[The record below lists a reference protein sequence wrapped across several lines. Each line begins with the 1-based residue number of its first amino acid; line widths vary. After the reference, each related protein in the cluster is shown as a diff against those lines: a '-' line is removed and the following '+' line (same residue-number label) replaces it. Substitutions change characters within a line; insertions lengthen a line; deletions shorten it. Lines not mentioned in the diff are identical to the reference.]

1 MAIGYRQEITA
12 LSKYE
17 SISEYVSRMCVTQ
30 NMSGLV
36 ECVRFPVFSGEVQ
49 NMDREVKKCL
59 TEAFKK
65 TDDEFLQLASACT
78 PSWKDGS
85 TAVAI
90 LVVND
95 VIYAAGI
102 GDSKAVLCRE
112 GTDGELTPV
121 LLTKDHSPVVVRVC
135 VYVCVFVYVHVL
147 VLFQLL
153 CLYDHW
159 CWVAPFL

>member
-1 MAIGYRQEITA
+1 MVQGEYIINHLTRS
-12 LSKYE
+12 LSA
-17 SISEYVSRMCVTQ
+17 
-30 NMSGLV
+30 
-36 ECVRFPVFSGEVQ
+36 GEVQ

-65 TDDEFLQLASACT
+65 TDDEFLQLASAST

-102 GDSKAVLCRE
+102 GDSRAVLCRE

-121 LLTKDHSPVVVRVC
+121 VLTKDHSPVVVRACVC
-135 VYVCVFVYVHVL
+135 LCVCICMCCFLLSL
-147 VLFQLL
+147 VPL
-153 CLYDHW
+153 
-159 CWVAPFL
+159 

>member
-1 MAIGYRQEITA
+1 
-12 LSKYE
+12 
-17 SISEYVSRMCVTQ
+17 MCVTQ
-30 NMSGLV
+30 DVSGLV
-36 ECVRFPVFSGEVQ
+36 ECVSFPVFSGEVQ

-135 VYVCVFVYVHVL
+135 VCMSVFLYMYTSLSSFNFCVCMTIGAG
-147 VLFQLL
+147 LL
-153 CLYDHW
+153 P
-159 CWVAPFL
+159 PFSMKREQESRKLAAL

>member
-1 MAIGYRQEITA
+1 
-12 LSKYE
+12 
-17 SISEYVSRMCVTQ
+17 
-30 NMSGLV
+30 
-36 ECVRFPVFSGEVQ
+36 
-49 NMDREVKKCL
+49 MDREVKKCL

-65 TDDEFLQLASACT
+65 TDDEFLQQASATT

-102 GDSKAVLCRE
+102 GDSRAVLCRE

-121 LLTKDHSPVVVRVC
+121 VLTKDHSPVVVRVC
-135 VYVCVFVYVHVL
+135 ACLCVHICMYLSSLVCEYGHCCLFPCSMKREQESRKL
-147 VLFQLL
+147 VAL
-153 CLYDHW
+153 
-159 CWVAPFL
+159 

>member
-1 MAIGYRQEITA
+1 
-12 LSKYE
+12 
-17 SISEYVSRMCVTQ
+17 MCVTQ
-30 NMSGLV
+30 DVGGLV
-36 ECVRFPVFSGEVQ
+36 ECVSFPVFSGEVQ

-135 VYVCVFVYVHVL
+135 VCLCVCICTCACPL
-147 VLFQLL
+147 STSSCACMSIGAGLL
-153 CLYDHW
+153 P
-159 CWVAPFL
+159 PFSMKREQESRKLAAL

>member
-1 MAIGYRQEITA
+1 
-12 LSKYE
+12 
-17 SISEYVSRMCVTQ
+17 MCVTQ
-30 NMSGLV
+30 DVSGLV
-36 ECVRFPVFSGEVQ
+36 ECVSFPVFSGEVQ

-135 VYVCVFVYVHVL
+135 VCLCVCICTRACPLSTPSFACMSIGAR
-147 VLFQLL
+147 LL
-153 CLYDHW
+153 P
-159 CWVAPFL
+159 PFSMKREQESRKLAAL

>member
-1 MAIGYRQEITA
+1 MDWLPSSHLLCA
-12 LSKYE
+12 
-17 SISEYVSRMCVTQ
+17 
-30 NMSGLV
+30 
-36 ECVRFPVFSGEVQ
+36 GEVQ

-65 TDDEFLQLASACT
+65 TDDEFLQQASATT

-102 GDSKAVLCRE
+102 GDSRAVLCRE

-121 LLTKDHSPVVVRVC
+121 VLTKDHSPVVVRVC
-135 VYVCVFVYVHVL
+135 VHMSVCSYMHVFVLSCV
-147 VLFQLL
+147 
-153 CLYDHW
+153 
-159 CWVAPFL
+159 